1 MARVD
6 GEHAGPKPHALGRM
20 RVSGEHKCGVARV
33 GELAHPDRL
42 EAEPFGRL
50 CPRNG
55 FVERLACIEER
66 GKARHDFSNICPVTF
81 AQALFMGLLQGATEL
96 FPVSSLG
103 HSVLIPSLLHWSF
116 KQSDPS
122 FVPFL
127 VLLHLGTATALLILY
142 REQWIAIIRGFF
154 TAAIPGKIPTDPER
168 LAMLLLVGT
177 IPAGIL
183 GVFLET
189 RVKALFAS
197 PYAAA
202 GFLVVNG
209 VLMLG
214 FELLRRRAESKAELD
229 SASRVEQGERVAQA
243 ERISFR
249 AAALVGA
256 CQALAFL
263 PGISRSGV
271 TIGGGLVSE
280 PGHQEAARFSF
291 LLATPV
297 ILGAGVLEV
306 PQLLS
311 SGVPVAEYL
320 AATVLSGLAAYA
332 SGRFFLRHFRS
343 GRLDPYGWYCI
354 AAGTIS

>member
-1 MARVD
+1 
-6 GEHAGPKPHALGRM
+6 
-20 RVSGEHKCGVARV
+20 
-33 GELAHPDRL
+33 
-42 EAEPFGRL
+42 
-50 CPRNG
+50 
-55 FVERLACIEER
+55 
-66 GKARHDFSNICPVTF
+66 
-81 AQALFMGLLQGATEL
+81 MGLLQGSTEL

-103 HSVLIPSLLHWSF
+103 HAVLVPSLLHWSF

-127 VLLHLGTATALLILY
+127 VLLHLGTATALLVLY
-142 REQWIAIIRGFF
+142 RVQWIAIIRAFVM
-154 TAAIPGKIPTDPER
+154 AAIRGQIRTDTER
-168 LAMLLLVGT
+168 LAMLLMVGT

-183 GVFLET
+183 GVFLEN
-189 RVKALFAS
+189 RIKSLFAS
-197 PYAAA
+197 PHVAA

-214 FELLRRRAESKAELD
+214 FELLRRRAERRRALGSAPRAEQEEHF
-229 SASRVEQGERVAQA
+229 AEA

-271 TIGGGLVSE
+271 TIGGGLLA
-280 PGHQEAARFSF
+280 GLRHQEAARFSF

-297 ILGAGVLEV
+297 ILAAGLVEV
-306 PQLLS
+306 PQLFA
-311 SGVPVAEYL
+311 SGVPVGEY
-320 AATVLSGLAAYA
+320 AAAAVLSGVAAYA
-332 SGRFFLRHFRS
+332 SARFLLRYFKS

-354 AAGTIS
+354 AAGLLSLALLTLNL

>member
-1 MARVD
+1 
-6 GEHAGPKPHALGRM
+6 
-20 RVSGEHKCGVARV
+20 
-33 GELAHPDRL
+33 
-42 EAEPFGRL
+42 
-50 CPRNG
+50 
-55 FVERLACIEER
+55 
-66 GKARHDFSNICPVTF
+66 
-81 AQALFMGLLQGATEL
+81 MGLLQGASEL

-103 HSVLIPSLLHWSF
+103 HAVLVPSLLHWSF

-122 FVPFL
+122 FLPFL
-127 VLLHLGTATALLILY
+127 VLLHLGTATALLVLY
-142 REQWIAIIRGFF
+142 RDQWVAIISGFF
-154 TAAIPGKIPTDPER
+154 TAAIRGQMKSDSER

-177 IPAGIL
+177 IPAAVL

-189 RVKALFAS
+189 RIKALFSS
-197 PYAAA
+197 PYVAA

-214 FELLRRRAESKAELD
+214 FEVLRRRREKGT
-229 SASRVEQGERVAQA
+229 SRVEQELHFANA

-271 TIGGGLVSE
+271 TIGGGLLA
-280 PGHQEAARFSF
+280 GLRHQEAARFSF

-306 PQLLS
+306 PQLFS
-311 SGVPVAEYL
+311 SGVPVAAYL
-320 AATVLSGLAAYA
+320 AAAGL
-332 SGRFFLRHFRS
+332 
-343 GRLDPYGWYCI
+343 
-354 AAGTIS
+354 